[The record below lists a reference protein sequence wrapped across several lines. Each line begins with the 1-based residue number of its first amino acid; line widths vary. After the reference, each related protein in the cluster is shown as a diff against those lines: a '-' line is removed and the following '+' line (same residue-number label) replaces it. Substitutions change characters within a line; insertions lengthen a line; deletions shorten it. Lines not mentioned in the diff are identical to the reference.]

1 MNADVLKGKWMQ
13 LKGTVKEKWGDLT
26 DDDLDRVSG
35 NVDRLIGLVQERYGY
50 QKDEAKRQVDAFLA
64 QQEFSTR

>member
-50 QKDEAKRQVDAFLA
+50 QKEEAKRQVDAFLA